1 VLDHLATAFIGACL
15 VAVRRFRDLG
25 RIDVAVFALMC

>member
-1 VLDHLATAFIGACL
+1 VLDHLATASIAACL

-25 RIDVAVFALMC
+25 WIDLAVFALMC